1 MFSIIFHKNLKK
13 EPSSKKSKFFYI
25 LLVTP
30 NIAIKDPYSDYCLMH
45 AELIYGIVCAK
56 ALKSSKNISLTNIL
70 TNVFG

>member
-1 MFSIIFHKNLKK
+1 MCSIMFHKNLKK
-13 EPSSKKSKFFYI
+13 NVCQSQFFYI